1 MKRTF
6 KKTEKKIELV
16 LDFIQKFISK
26 NGYSPSI
33 REIGAGIGVDSPSLI
48 KYYLDKLE
56 YMGKLNRG
64 DSKRRIITL
73 PSKDSLQNDSIQN
86 TISENVGVFMS
97 PVVGQVTAGSPILAT
112 QNITDYYPLP
122 TDSFESKNTFML
134 KVSGLSMLNAGIF
147 DGDYVIVNRQK
158 HAENSEIVVA
168 MWNDCATVKRYFNK
182 GTYVLLHPANDDYND
197 IVIKNE
203 ESFEILGKVVGLLRK
218 F

>member
-1 MKRTF
+1 MKKTF
-6 KKTEKKIELV
+6 KKTAIKIDLV
-16 LDFIQKFISK
+16 LDFIQNFIIK

-33 REIGAGIGVDSPSLI
+33 REIGAGVGVESPSLV
-48 KYYLDKLE
+48 KYYVDKLE
-56 YMGKLNRG
+56 QIGKLNRG

-73 PSKDSLQNDSIQN
+73 PEKNDFPKETDWKS
-86 TISENVGVFMS
+86 SGVFMT

-122 TDSFESKNTFML
+122 TNNFEPENTFML
-134 KVSGLSMLNAGIF
+134 KVSGLSMINAGIF
-147 DGDYVIVNRQK
+147 DGDYVIVNRQNQ
-158 HAENSEIVVA
+158 AENNTIIVA

-182 GTYVLLHPANDDYND
+182 GTYIILHPENDDFND
-197 IVIKNE
+197 IIIENE